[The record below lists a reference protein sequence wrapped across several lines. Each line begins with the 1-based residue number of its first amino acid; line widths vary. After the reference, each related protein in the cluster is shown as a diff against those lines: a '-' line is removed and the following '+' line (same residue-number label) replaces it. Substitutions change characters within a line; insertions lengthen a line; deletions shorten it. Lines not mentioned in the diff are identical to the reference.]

1 MEGNRNVSRDSIA
14 LGMDVTSDETVT
26 LQDITSVGA
35 EVLVESRELVRVND
49 QVLGVEGG
57 LMPVVNEPKGLNV
70 AGCVEKGPGP
80 VRRVLSELALTIDTG
95 SRVLLNGTEYPAL
108 ET

>member
-14 LGMDVTSDETVT
+14 LGMDVASDETIT

-35 EVLVESRELVRVND
+35 EVLVESRELARVND

-57 LMPVVNEPKGLNV
+57 LMPVVTELQSFEV
-70 AGCVEKGPGP
+70 TGCVKRGPGP

-95 SRVLLNGTEYPAL
+95 SKVLLNGAEYPAL